1 MTAVPL
7 SRPRPVLRWRVVD
20 IVVAAVFAV
29 AGGVVFWAWNIG
41 YQVPSAALEA
51 AVPGLGALTGGL
63 WMMPGVLAGLVIR
76 KPGAALFVEIV
87 AAFVSMLIGA
97 QWGADTLLSGLFQG
111 IGAELA
117 FAILLYRRFG
127 IAVAVL
133 SGALAAL
140 AEVPHE
146 LIVYYPGV
154 SASYV
159 AVFVVALT
167 LSGAV
172 LAGVLGWVL
181 ARGLAATGVLSRFA
195 AGRER
200 RAEV

>member
-1 MTAVPL
+1 MTAATL
-7 SRPRPVLRWRVVD
+7 SPARPIMRWRVVD

-41 YQVPSAALEA
+41 YQVPSAGLEA
-51 AVPGLGALTGGL
+51 AVARIGALTGGL

-97 QWGADTLLSGLFQG
+97 QWGADTLLSGVFQG

-127 IAVAVL
+127 FGVAVL
-133 SGALAAL
+133 AGALAAL

-154 SASYV
+154 SSAYV
-159 AVFVVALT
+159 AVFIAALT
-167 LSGAV
+167 VSGAV
-172 LAGVLGWVL
+172 LAGVLAWAL
-181 ARGLAATGVLSRFA
+181 ARALAASGVLNRFA

>member
-1 MTAVPL
+1 MTAANIS
-7 SRPRPVLRWRVVD
+7 SRPSIRWRVVD

-76 KPGAALFVEIV
+76 KPGAALFVELV
-87 AAFVSMLIGA
+87 AAFVSMIIGA

-111 IGAELA
+111 IGAEVA

-127 IAVAVL
+127 LGAAML

-146 LIVYYPGV
+146 LIVYYPKV
-154 SASYV
+154 SAAYT
-159 AVFVVALT
+159 AVFIVALT
-167 LSGAV
+167 VSGAV
-172 LAGVLGWVL
+172 LAGVLAWVL
-181 ARGLAATGVLSRFA
+181 GRALAASGVLNRFA

-200 RAEV
+200 RAEI

>member
-1 MTAVPL
+1 MTAAVPA
-7 SRPRPVLRWRVVD
+7 RPRPTIRWRVVD

-51 AVPGLGALTGGL
+51 AIPGLGALTGGL

-76 KPGAALFVEIV
+76 KPGAALFVEVV
-87 AAFVSMLIGA
+87 AAFVSMIIGA
-97 QWGADTLLSGLFQG
+97 QWGADTILSGLFQG
-111 IGAELA
+111 VGAELA
-117 FAILLYRRFG
+117 LAILLYRRFG
-127 IAVAVL
+127 L
-133 SGALAAL
+133 GAAILAGAFAAL

-146 LIVYYPGV
+146 LVVYYPGV
-154 SASYV
+154 SAGYI
-159 AVFVVALT
+159 AVFITALT
-167 LSGAV
+167 VSGAV
-172 LAGVLGWVL
+172 LAGVLGWGL
-181 ARGLAATGVLSRFA
+181 ARALAASGALNRFA

>member
-1 MTAVPL
+1 MTAATL
-7 SRPRPVLRWRVVD
+7 SPARPIMRWRVVD

-41 YQVPSAALEA
+41 YQVPSAGLEA

-97 QWGADTLLSGLFQG
+97 QWGADTLLSGVFQG

-127 IAVAVL
+127 FGVAVL
-133 SGALAAL
+133 AGALAAL

-154 SASYV
+154 SSAYV
-159 AVFVVALT
+159 AVFIAALT
-167 LSGAV
+167 VSGAV
-172 LAGVLGWVL
+172 LAGVLAWAL
-181 ARGLAATGVLSRFA
+181 ARALAASGVLNRFA